1 MPLDLCFKTSQNLYM
16 TANDLFQEIET
27 LSPVQLE
34 SVHSFVYLLKHPNL
48 TASLNEEAIEPFATE
63 REALDFT
70 NYYAGRMLSETR

>member
-1 MPLDLCFKTSQNLYM
+1 M

-34 SVHSFVYLLKHPNL
+34 SVHTFVYLLKHPNL
-48 TASLNEEAIEPFATE
+48 TVSLNEEEVEPFTTE
-63 REALDFT
+63 REAMDFA